1 MNCTTVICPENKH
14 PLIWSVIFAILLGLL
29 NLIIVSSNLF
39 ILISLAQGARS
50 RLSAT
55 RKLLINAAIS
65 DLALGTLVLTPAI
78 FNEHLRTPW
87 LLKFQLCRLWI
98 FLDVYLTTA
107 SISCLAAIAYDQ
119 YLAVCHAL
127 RYNQLMTG
135 RRLILVIL
143 TPWLLA
149 GLSSLPVLG
158 LFDWRWITDHH
169 LSTSSS
175 CSVRNSGPLIR
186 IYSAVLSFFIPGLWL
201 FVSYVKVCQ
210 KVIANIRGQKS
221 GVIRDTE
228 QLTLPATD
236 SAADPGITNGNKETV
251 SSMRVHIGGQ
261 SCYVKLSQKQARRNE
276 SKMFAHLPST
286 LKCGFLIVSAT
297 IPTKK
302 PNSEPSDPQSINI
315 ISNNQSTMRLMGID
329 RIQKSR
335 KTKEPRRNLSTM
347 TLNIPANVDTE
358 ELDDQDLP
366 KRGST
371 DSRFVSF
378 LKPPRWGYT
387 RSFSR
392 KSDSEFSNLRQMR
405 RCALMPVQPRLHH
418 SVSSEI
424 SGARIIESTRSAN
437 SIPTTDVKSTT
448 NSIVYEPSTIRTE
461 SNWRREQKAILQFI
475 LNCSSYMIGWSP
487 YFGTQL
493 IEYWLP
499 PERTSYTV
507 FAVFFWTRFL
517 MTAVNP
523 FVIGSASEDLR
534 QAFRRLIYCGH
545 PKQEKK
551 ALKRLVLAGLGA
563 AGIPYGRP
571 ILPVGNLSCA
581 SRVDAHDA

>member
-1 MNCTTVICPENKH
+1 MNCTTVICSENKQ
-14 PLIWSVIFAILLGLL
+14 PLIWSIVFATLLGLL

-55 RKLLINAAIS
+55 RKLLINAALS
-65 DLALGTLVLTPAI
+65 DLALGILALTPAI
-78 FNEHLRTPW
+78 FNEHLQTPW

-149 GLSSLPVLG
+149 GFSSLPVLG
-158 LFDWRWITDHH
+158 LFDWHWITDHH
-169 LSTSSS
+169 LSSSS
-175 CSVRNSGPLIR
+175 NCSVRNSGPLLR
-186 IYSAVLSFFIPGLWL
+186 IYSAVLSFFLPGLWL
-201 FVSYVKVCQ
+201 LFSYVKVCQ

-221 GVIRDTE
+221 GVIHDTE
-228 QLTLPATD
+228 PLARPASD
-236 SAADPGITNGNKETV
+236 SAADPGATNGNKGTI

-302 PNSEPSDPQSINI
+302 PSSEPSDSQNI
-315 ISNNQSTMRLMGID
+315 DVTSSNQGNKRVAGMERTP
-329 RIQKSR
+329 KAR
-335 KTKEPRRNLSTM
+335 KNKEPRRNLSTM
-347 TLNIPANVDTE
+347 TLNIPANADTE

-371 DSRFVSF
+371 DSRYVSF

-405 RCALMPVQPRLHH
+405 RCALMPIQPRLHH

-424 SGARIIESTRSAN
+424 SGARIIEPTHSAN
-437 SIPTTDVKSTT
+437 SVQTTDAKSIT
-448 NSIVYEPSTIRTE
+448 NSLVYEPSTVRTE
-461 SNWRREQKAILQFI
+461 SNWKREQKAIFQLI
-475 LNCSSYMIGWSP
+475 LNCLSYMIGWFP
-487 YFGTQL
+487 YFAMQL

-499 PERTSYTV
+499 PEWTSYTV
-507 FAVFFWTRFL
+507 FGVFFWTRFL
-517 MTAVNP
+517 MTAINP

-571 ILPVGNLSCA
+571 ILPVGNLVCA
-581 SRVDAHDA
+581 SKLDVHDI